1 MRYKGTFTDIWEALK
16 AFPKGAGDDDFVII
30 SGKAH
35 RWSKHMGMFVT
46 DGVHVP
52 EMPDKHPV
60 ITLFTELTD
69 GGVLTDHMGNKW
81 QLAPYVERIAVP
93 VITVTDITQDVYPYT
108 TYPRMQNKRLAVM
121 DIVIEEGEADCE
133 LEYKVIKGRG
143 SEEPYAWTA
152 YDDHFT
158 LNQPGDYQIVAR
170 AKKEGKYSELVYC
183 SEFTIEACVYDTEY
197 TDLRIETFRYPQAPA
212 VVESGDITVAPV
224 IGYSQGLIEKYTDG
238 RRQEASGRTTTGA
251 TLEYSISNA
260 IAGVSFDSETAIVT
274 APPNTTRG
282 VITLGYVT
290 VTASLNGKTA
300 SVTNNVTQ
308 AARSKR
314 TPSLNWNPDPR
325 YGTHYV
331 GDSVEFGLTAGSG
344 GAVTFKDGSDNTITS
359 SITLSS
365 TSTVLKYFVEETD
378 DYLPL
383 EGQITI
389 NAIQRVVS
397 CIYAFATLDAT
408 APAPTTV
415 ADLTTNIDSRYTRS
429 GNFSGDGQE
438 VEIDCSTRDTS
449 FCMSWFAIPKD
460 KTLQIRTK
468 EDASDI
474 TSYYPNP
481 TTIGDYKVYIQTVE
495 VGYFIQDIIIL
506 TFSNN

>member
-1 MRYKGTFTDIWEALK
+1 MRYRGTFTDIWEALK

-35 RWSKHMGMFVT
+35 RWSKRRGMFVT

-69 GGVLTDHMGNKW
+69 GGVLTDYMGNKW

-93 VITVTDITQDVYPYT
+93 TITVTDTTQDVYPYG
-108 TYPRMQNKRLAVM
+108 TYPRMQNKRWAVV

-143 SEEPYAWTA
+143 GEEPYAWTA

-212 VVESGDITVAPV
+212 VVESGDITVEPV

-260 IAGVSFDSETAIVT
+260 IAGVSFDSETGIVT

-308 AARSKR
+308 AARSKV

-331 GDSVEFGLTAGSG
+331 GDSVAFGLTAGSG
-344 GAVTFKDGSDNTITS
+344 GAVTFKDGSDNTVTS
-359 SITLSS
+359 PITLSS

-389 NAIQRVVS
+389 SATQRVVN
-397 CIYAFATLDAT
+397 CIYALSTSGS
-408 APAPTTV
+408 APVP
-415 ADLTTNIDSRYTRS
+415 LTKSDIEHPDILYGRT
-429 GNFSGDGQE
+429 GNFSDGDSLNCSE
-438 VEIDCSTRDTS
+438 VLGENVAFR
-449 FCMSWFAIPKD
+449 MSWFAIPEN
-460 KTLQIRTK
+460 KTLTIRTRFAG
-468 EDASDI
+468 DDI
-474 TSYYPNP
+474 TNMLYPNP
-481 TTIGDYKVYIQTVE
+481 TIIGDYKVYIQSVN
-495 VGYFIQDIIIL
+495 VGERMQDIIELSI
-506 TFSNN
+506 S